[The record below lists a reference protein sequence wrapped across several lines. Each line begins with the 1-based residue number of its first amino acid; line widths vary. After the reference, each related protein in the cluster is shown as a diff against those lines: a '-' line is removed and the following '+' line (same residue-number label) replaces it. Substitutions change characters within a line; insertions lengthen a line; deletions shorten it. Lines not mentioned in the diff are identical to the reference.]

1 MTNTPAYFVI
11 ELILS
16 VESL

>member
-1 MTNTPAYFVI
+1 MTNTPAYFVM

-16 VESL
+16 VWSL